1 MFLVFHNLQ
10 GNYLTIYLPIQSI
23 IWLERYLQTWKSTIY
38 IYLFIYLSIYL
49 SIQAI
54 IWLERY
60 LQTWKSTILVVSHD
74 RSFLD
79 EVPTDI
85 LHLHSQKIDTYK
97 VGGTQTR
104 QLTRQ
109 EEQQPDNLQ
118 GRRNTNQTTYKVGE
132 TPTRQ
137 LTRQEEQQPDNLQGM
152 RNNNQTN
159 YKVGGT
165 TTRQITRQ
173 EEQQPDN
180 CRINVA
186 GVFFFTQKLYMRIFS
201 LNGGK

>member
-10 GNYLTIYLPIQSI
+10 GNYLTIYLPI
-23 IWLERYLQTWKSTIY
+23 
-38 IYLFIYLSIYL
+38 LS
-49 SIQAI
+49 I

-97 VGGTQTR
+97 VGGTPTR

-173 EEQQPDN
+173 EEQQPYKLQGRRNNNQTTVESKSQGCFIHPEAIYEDFFPEWGK
-180 CRINVA
+180 INDLWVKIIKKNKKK
-186 GVFFFTQKLYMRIFS
+186 FTF
-201 LNGGK
+201 